1 MRATAVAI
9 RYRREPGREPR
20 ATPGL
25 VAAPRGLE
33 RESFQ
38 EARRPA
44 GPARR
49 RGESRLAL
57 AVVLAIV
64 VVLGAAEWRWSW
76 SPWPT
81 TAWQTDLDRF
91 ALALADEDLDAAAEA
106 WAHAYRSA
114 MGADGDW
121 RGPVAIAEAWQLLV
135 QRAGNDASEVLGVR
149 KLYLTALTRAVEAED
164 MHGVIVIGHALG
176 DLGDLDG
183 VERVLRI
190 ARRLATATA
199 GDGLQAELEALE
211 SRLTVAQHQPDAD
224 SPAR

>member
-9 RYRREPGREPR
+9 RHRREPGREPR
-20 ATPGL
+20 ETPGL
-25 VAAPRGLE
+25 AAPRSVE

-38 EARRPA
+38 EAQRPA
-44 GPARR
+44 GPDRR

-57 AVVLAIV
+57 AVVLATV
-64 VVLGAAEWRWSW
+64 VALGAAEWRWSW
-76 SPWPT
+76 SPSPT

-91 ALALADEDLDAAAEA
+91 ALALADKDLDAAAEA

-121 RGPVAIAEAWQLLV
+121 RGPVAIAEAWQQLV
-135 QRAGNDASEVLGVR
+135 RRAGSNAPEVSGVR

-164 MHGVIVIGHALG
+164 MDGVIVIGNALG

-190 ARRLATATA
+190 ARRLATATP
-199 GDGLQAELEALE
+199 GDGLRAELETLE

-224 SPAR
+224 RPVR